1 MPFFTLKIE
10 KMQAV
15 NDIPRPAG
23 QTRKNLEASNSDIY
37 KYLIERCLENDS
49 KAQYQLYRQ
58 YADAMYNVCMRMVK
72 NEDEAKDILQEAFVE
87 AFTKLHTFR
96 FEASFGSWL
105 KRIVVNKCINL
116 LQKKRLLTISL
127 EDSKNARRIPEEIED
142 DSYTQYEVKL
152 VQKAITQLPEGC
164 RVVLNLYLFE
174 GYDHAEIGEIL
185 NITESTSKAQYS
197 KARKKL
203 REIIDEE
210 KKRLKLI

>member
-1 MPFFTLKIE
+1 
-10 KMQAV
+10 MQSL
-15 NDIPRPAG
+15 NDIPQAAG
-23 QTRKNLEASNSDIY
+23 QIRKNLETSNSDIH

-72 NEDEAKDILQEAFVE
+72 DEDEAKDLLQEAFVE

-105 KRIVVNKCINL
+105 KRIVINKCINL
-116 LQKKRLLTISL
+116 LQKKKLLTINI
-127 EDSKNARRIPEEIED
+127 EDSKSAKRLLEEQED
-142 DSYTQYEVKL
+142 DSHIEYEVKI

-185 NITESTSKAQYS
+185 DVTESTSKAQYS

-203 REIIDEE
+203 REIITEQ
-210 KKRLKLI
+210 KKYLKVI

>member
-1 MPFFTLKIE
+1 
-10 KMQAV
+10 MQAV
-15 NDIPRPAG
+15 TDIPRAAG
-23 QTRKNLEASNSDIY
+23 QITKPLETSDNDIQ
-37 KYLIERCLENDS
+37 KYLIERCLANDS

-72 NEDEAKDILQEAFVE
+72 DADEAKDVLQEAFVE
-87 AFTKLHTFR
+87 AFTKLYSFR

-105 KRIVVNKCINL
+105 KRIVINKCINL
-116 LQKKRLLTISL
+116 LQKKKLLTVSV
-127 EDSKNARRIPEEIED
+127 EDSKTARRLTEHEQD
-142 DSYTQYEVKL
+142 DSYIDYEVKL

-185 NITESTSKAQYS
+185 KVTESTSKAQYS

-203 REIIDEE
+203 REIITEQ
-210 KKRLKLI
+210 KKSLKV

>member
-1 MPFFTLKIE
+1 
-10 KMQAV
+10 MQAV
-15 NDIPRPAG
+15 IDIPRPAG
-23 QTRKNLEASNSDIY
+23 QITRNLESSNSDIH

-72 NEDEAKDILQEAFVE
+72 NEDEAKDLLQEAFVE

-105 KRIVVNKCINL
+105 KRIVINKCINL

-127 EDSKNARRIPEEIED
+127 EDSKSARRISEETED

-152 VQKAITQLPEGC
+152 VQKAITHLPEGC

-185 NITESTSKAQYS
+185 NVTESTSKAQYS

-203 REIIDEE
+203 REIIEEE

>member
-1 MPFFTLKIE
+1 
-10 KMQAV
+10 MQAV
-15 NDIPRPAG
+15 SDTPRPAG
-23 QTRKNLEASNSDIY
+23 QTIKILETSDNDIQ
-37 KYLIERCLENDS
+37 KYLIERCLANDS

-72 NEDEAKDILQEAFVE
+72 DADEAKDMLQEAFVE

-105 KRIVVNKCINL
+105 KRIVINKCINL
-116 LQKKRLLTISL
+116 LQKKRLLMISL
-127 EDSKNARRIPEEIED
+127 EDSKTVKRIADDYEED
-142 DSYTQYEVKL
+142 NFMDYEVKL
-152 VQKAITQLPEGC
+152 VHRAITQLPEGC

-185 NITESTSKAQYS
+185 HVSESTSKAQYS

-203 REIIDEE
+203 REIITEH
-210 KKRLKLI
+210 KKGVRV

>member
-1 MPFFTLKIE
+1 
-10 KMQAV
+10 MQAV

-23 QTRKNLEASNSDIY
+23 QTRKNLEASNSDIH
-37 KYLIERCLENDS
+37 KYLIEKCLENDP

-58 YADAMYNVCMRMVK
+58 YADAMYNICMRMVK
-72 NEDEAKDILQEAFVE
+72 NQDEAKDILQEAFVE

-142 DSYTQYEVKL
+142 DSHTQYEVKL
-152 VQKAITQLPEGC
+152 VQKAISLLPEGC

-203 REIIDEE
+203 REIIEE
-210 KKRLKLI
+210 DKKHLKLI

>member
-1 MPFFTLKIE
+1 
-10 KMQAV
+10 MQAV
-15 NDIPRPAG
+15 TDIPRPAG
-23 QTRKNLEASNSDIY
+23 QINKNLEASNSDIH

-72 NEDEAKDILQEAFVE
+72 NEDEAKDLLQEAFVE

-105 KRIVVNKCINL
+105 KRIVINKCINL

-127 EDSKNARRIPEEIED
+127 EDSKSARRISEETQD

-185 NITESTSKAQYS
+185 NVTESTSKAQYS

-203 REIIDEE
+203 REIIEEE

>member
-1 MPFFTLKIE
+1 
-10 KMQAV
+10 MQAV
-15 NDIPRPAG
+15 TDIPRPAG
-23 QTRKNLEASNSDIY
+23 QTTKILEASNSDIH

-72 NEDEAKDILQEAFVE
+72 NEDEAKDLLQEAFVE

-105 KRIVVNKCINL
+105 KRIVINKCINL

-127 EDSKNARRIPEEIED
+127 EDSKSARRISEETED

-185 NITESTSKAQYS
+185 NVTESTSKAQYS

-203 REIIDEE
+203 REIIEEE

>member
-1 MPFFTLKIE
+1 
-10 KMQAV
+10 MQSS
-15 NDIPRPAG
+15 NDIPQAAG
-23 QTRKNLEASNSDIY
+23 QIRKNLETSNSDIH

-72 NEDEAKDILQEAFVE
+72 DEDEAKDLLQEAFVE

-105 KRIVVNKCINL
+105 KRIVINKCINL
-116 LQKKRLLTISL
+116 LQKKKLLTINI
-127 EDSKNARRIPEEIED
+127 EDSKSAKRLLEEQED
-142 DSYTQYEVKL
+142 DSHIEYEVKI
-152 VQKAITQLPEGC
+152 VQKAIAQLPEGC

-185 NITESTSKAQYS
+185 DVTESTSKAQYS

-203 REIIDEE
+203 REIITEQ
-210 KKRLKLI
+210 KKYLKVI

>member
-1 MPFFTLKIE
+1 
-10 KMQAV
+10 MQAV
-15 NDIPRPAG
+15 TEIPRPAG
-23 QTRKNLEASNSDIY
+23 QITKNLEASNSDIH

-72 NEDEAKDILQEAFVE
+72 NEDEAKDLLQEAFVE

-105 KRIVVNKCINL
+105 KRIVINKCINL

-127 EDSKNARRIPEEIED
+127 EDSKSARRISEETED

-185 NITESTSKAQYS
+185 NVTESTSKAQYS

-203 REIIDEE
+203 REIIEEE

>member
-1 MPFFTLKIE
+1 
-10 KMQAV
+10 MQAV
-15 NDIPRPAG
+15 TDIPRPAG
-23 QTRKNLEASNSDIY
+23 QITKNLEASNSDIH

-72 NEDEAKDILQEAFVE
+72 NEDEAKDLLQEAFVE

-105 KRIVVNKCINL
+105 KRIVINKCINL

-127 EDSKNARRIPEEIED
+127 EDSKSAKRISEEYQD

-185 NITESTSKAQYS
+185 NVTESTSKAQYS

-203 REIIDEE
+203 REIIEEE